1 MKINEEFKNVLF
13 YGRILQ
19 VKRHASHIAAN
30 ADGEIFA
37 FLGEPY
43 CLDARKIWH
52 GAALTRLDA
61 VVRFNDDE
69 SWKDTLTNCNDGG
82 QDWMLDL
89 KTKIAVEYTLA
100 NADVISRETALC
112 NIVNSLPS
120 ILGKPYTPVA
130 LNQQWSAFYKHSGV
144 MGVAD
149 NNFLSALSVKMS
161 QVAMRYV
168 EAEKCERLEDGS
180 RLVRDYYGAELVLP
194 EWAKFIA
201 MDSNGRVW
209 AYDAKPEAIAHDNG
223 TGAWAM
229 FVIGELGSV
238 GWRSVTTAEKVW
250 CDSLREVKSA
260 EKE

>member
-19 VKRHASHIAAN
+19 VKCHASHIAAN

-69 SWKDTLTNCNDGG
+69 SWKDTLTCCKDEG

-89 KTKIAVEYTLA
+89 KTKIAVEYALA

-130 LNQQWSAFYKHSGV
+130 LNQQWNAFYKHSGV

-149 NNFLSALSVKMS
+149 NNFLSALGVKMC

-180 RLVRDYYGAELVLP
+180 RLVQDYYGAELVLP

-209 AYDAKPEAIAHDNG
+209 AYDEKPEAIAHGNG

-229 FVIGELGSV
+229 FAVGELGSV
-238 GWRSVTTAEKVW
+238 GWRSATTAEKVW
-250 CDSLREVKSA
+250 RDSLREVKFA
-260 EKE
+260 

>member
-1 MKINEEFKNVLF
+1 MEINEHFKNVLF

-19 VKRHASHIAAN
+19 VKRHASYIAAN

-52 GAALTRLDA
+52 GAALTCSDA
-61 VVRFNDDE
+61 VVRFNDGE
-69 SWKDTLTNCNDGG
+69 SWKDTLTCCKDDG

-89 KTKIAVEYTLA
+89 KTKIAIEYTLA
-100 NADVISRETALC
+100 NEDVISRETALC
-112 NIVNSLPS
+112 NIMNSLPS

-130 LNQQWSAFYKHSGV
+130 LNQQWNAFYKHSGV
-144 MGVAD
+144 MSVAD
-149 NNFLSALSVKMS
+149 DNFLSALGVKMC

-168 EAEKCERLEDGS
+168 EAEKCERLGDGS

-209 AYDAKPEAIAHDNG
+209 AYDVKPEAIAHGNG

-229 FVIGELGSV
+229 FNVGELGSV
-238 GWRSVTTAEKVW
+238 GWRSVSTAEKVW
-250 CDSLREVKSA
+250 RDSLREVKFA
-260 EKE
+260 